1 MDNKLD
7 KRFIAQGK
15 TKIVNASV
23 LAPENA
29 GLRFILNVVGQ
40 DGKFTSPLS
49 LILAKRWAKV
59 KEDNSYWYATQMN
72 FKLGSLNETAV
83 SSDTWAIS
91 MLVQDK
97 TGKVDQKA
105 LQAAIKKVSEK
116 AKYEKASV
124 HVSTLLTSAIP
135 ELQDLLI
142 KGLVEEGVSVYFYNE
157 PTK

>member
-105 LQAAIKKVSEK
+105 LQTAIKKVSEK

-142 KGLVEEGVSVYFYNE
+142 SGLVEQGVSVYFYNE

>member
-1 MDNKLD
+1 
-7 KRFIAQGK
+7 
-15 TKIVNASV
+15 
-23 LAPENA
+23 
-29 GLRFILNVVGQ
+29 
-40 DGKFTSPLS
+40 
-49 LILAKRWAKV
+49 
-59 KEDNSYWYATQMN
+59 
-72 FKLGSLNETAV
+72 
-83 SSDTWAIS
+83 

-105 LQAAIKKVSEK
+105 LQTAIKKVSEK

>member
-1 MDNKLD
+1 MGK
-7 KRFIAQGK
+7 FTPQGK
-15 TKIVNASV
+15 TKIVNASI
-23 LAPENA
+23 LSPENS

-40 DGKFTSPLS
+40 DGKFISPLN

-59 KEDNSYWYATQMN
+59 KEDNSYWFVTQMN

-83 SSDTWAIS
+83 ASDTWIIS

-105 LQAAIKKVSEK
+105 LQVAVKKLGEK
-116 AKYEKASV
+116 AKYEKASI
-124 HVSTLLTSAIP
+124 HVSSLLTSTIP

-157 PTK
+157 PAK